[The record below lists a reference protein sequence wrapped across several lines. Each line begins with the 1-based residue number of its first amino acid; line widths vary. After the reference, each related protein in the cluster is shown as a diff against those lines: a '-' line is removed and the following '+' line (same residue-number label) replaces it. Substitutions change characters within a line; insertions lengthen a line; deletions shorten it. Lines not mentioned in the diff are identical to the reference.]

1 MKKPRKKGT
10 ASQFP
15 FEEALIL
22 KRIGE
27 AEIRGSPPFSPAAL
41 AAGDPNRAAS
51 QAGSLRSACHKMPRI
66 LALPRGSIAEVR
78 YTRFAVMKILV
89 SAGEASGDRYS
100 AQLVEALR
108 KRLPEAEFFGC
119 AGPHLREAG
128 VRPLVRA
135 EQLAVVGIF
144 EVIVHIPRIWREF
157 RRLAAAARRE
167 RPQLAILTDSPDFH
181 LRLARK
187 LHREGIPVFYYVAP
201 QVWAWRKRRV
211 RLLQRFVD
219 QLLCI
224 FPFEEGFFRGHNIET
239 TFVGHP
245 LHGAVATRIPREEFF
260 RKYALTAGRPL
271 IALLPGSR
279 RGEASRHLPEL
290 MNAVELLQQWRPLN
304 FVLPASTTTG
314 KQFFEERIS
323 NSSVHIIEGETE
335 NTVGHADLALVASG
349 TATVEAALLG
359 TPMVVFYR
367 VSAATWIIGKPLVNV
382 AHYSM
387 VNLLAGR
394 AIVPELIQRDF
405 TGERLAAEAK
415 RLLENE
421 ADRTRMR
428 EELKV
433 VERSLRANRPA
444 AERAAEVIRDV
455 LWLRGVLPS
464 EGSRS
469 LEG

>member
-1 MKKPRKKGT
+1 
-10 ASQFP
+10 
-15 FEEALIL
+15 
-22 KRIGE
+22 
-27 AEIRGSPPFSPAAL
+27 
-41 AAGDPNRAAS
+41 
-51 QAGSLRSACHKMPRI
+51 
-66 LALPRGSIAEVR
+66 
-78 YTRFAVMKILV
+78 MKILV

-108 KRLPEAEFFGC
+108 KHLPEAEFFGC

-128 VRPLVRA
+128 VRPVVRA

-144 EVIVHIPRIWREF
+144 EVISHIPRIWREF
-157 RRLAAAARRE
+157 RRLGAAARQE
-167 RPQLAILTDSPDFH
+167 RPLLAILTDSPDFH
-181 LRLARK
+181 LRLAHK

-211 RLLQRFVD
+211 RLLERFVD

-224 FPFEEGFFRGHNIET
+224 FPFEEGFFRDHNVQA

-245 LHGAVATRIPREEFF
+245 LHGAVATRITREEFF
-260 RKYALTAGRPL
+260 RKHALRERRPL
-271 IALLPGSR
+271 VALLPGSR

-290 MNAVELLQQWRPLN
+290 MNAVELLQRWRPLN

-335 NTVGHADLALVASG
+335 NAVGHADLALVASG

-367 VSAATWIIGKPLVNV
+367 VSAATWIVGKPLVDV

-394 AIVPELIQRDF
+394 AIVPELIQGDF

-421 ADRTRMR
+421 ADRTKMR

-433 VERSLRANRPA
+433 VEQSLRAKRPA
-444 AERAAEVIRDV
+444 AERAAEVIRDA
-455 LWLRGVLPS
+455 LKSRGVLPS
-464 EGSRS
+464 ESSRS

>member
-1 MKKPRKKGT
+1 
-10 ASQFP
+10 
-15 FEEALIL
+15 
-22 KRIGE
+22 
-27 AEIRGSPPFSPAAL
+27 
-41 AAGDPNRAAS
+41 
-51 QAGSLRSACHKMPRI
+51 
-66 LALPRGSIAEVR
+66 
-78 YTRFAVMKILV
+78 MKILV

-108 KRLPEAEFFGC
+108 KHIPEAEFFGC
-119 AGPHLREAG
+119 AGRHLRQAG
-128 VRPLVRA
+128 VRPIVRA

-144 EVIVHIPRIWREF
+144 EVIAHIPRIWGEF
-157 RRLAAAARRE
+157 RRLVGAARQE

-211 RLLQRFVD
+211 RLLERFVD

-224 FPFEEGFFRGHNIET
+224 FPFEEKFFRDNNVEA

-245 LHGAVATRIPREEFF
+245 LHGSVTTRIPREEFF
-260 RKYALTAGRPL
+260 EKHGLTQGHPL
-271 IALLPGSR
+271 VALLPGSR

-290 MNAVELLQQWRPLN
+290 MRAVDLLQQWRPLN

-314 KQFFEERIS
+314 KRFFEERIS
-323 NSSVHIIEGETE
+323 NSAVHIIEGETE

-367 VSAATWIIGKPLVNV
+367 VSAATWIVGKPLVNV

-394 AIVPELIQRDF
+394 AIVPELIQGDF
-405 TGERLAAEAK
+405 TAERLFAEAK

-428 EELKV
+428 EQLSV
-433 VERSLRANRPA
+433 VEQSLRADRPA
-444 AERAAEVIRDV
+444 AERAAAVICEGLKV
-455 LWLRGVLPS
+455 RGLLPS
-464 EGSRS
+464 EASSS
-469 LEG
+469 LEGQSLEG

>member
-1 MKKPRKKGT
+1 
-10 ASQFP
+10 
-15 FEEALIL
+15 
-22 KRIGE
+22 
-27 AEIRGSPPFSPAAL
+27 
-41 AAGDPNRAAS
+41 
-51 QAGSLRSACHKMPRI
+51 
-66 LALPRGSIAEVR
+66 
-78 YTRFAVMKILV
+78 MKILV

-108 KRLPEAEFFGC
+108 KHFPEAEFFGC

-144 EVIVHIPRIWREF
+144 EVIAHIPRIWREF

-167 RPQLAILTDSPDFH
+167 RPRLAILTDSPDFH

-201 QVWAWRKRRV
+201 QVWAWRKRRL
-211 RLLQRFVD
+211 RLLERFVD

-224 FPFEEGFFRGHNIET
+224 FPFEEGFFREHNIQA

-260 RKYALTAGRPL
+260 RKYALAKGRPL
-271 IALLPGSR
+271 VALLPGSR
-279 RGEASRHLPEL
+279 RGEASRHLVEL
-290 MNAVELLQQWRPLN
+290 MHAVELLQQWRPLN

-314 KQFFEERIS
+314 KQFFEERVS
-323 NSSVHIIEGETE
+323 NSAVHIIEGETE

-367 VSAATWIIGKPLVNV
+367 VSAATWFVGKPLVDV

-394 AIVPELIQRDF
+394 AIVPELIQGDF

-433 VERSLRANRPA
+433 VERSLRAERPV
-444 AERAAEVIRDV
+444 AERAAEVIRDA
-455 LWLRGVLPS
+455 L
-464 EGSRS
+464 
-469 LEG
+469 